1 MGSSKSKM
9 LLAAAFAT
17 ITVPQLAAVS
27 TEFVLRLDRGHKKRL
42 GDFAHG

>member
-1 MGSSKSKM
+1 MESAKSKM

-17 ITVPQLAAVS
+17 LAVPQLAAVS
-27 TEFVLRLDRGHKKRL
+27 TEFVLRLDRGHKERF